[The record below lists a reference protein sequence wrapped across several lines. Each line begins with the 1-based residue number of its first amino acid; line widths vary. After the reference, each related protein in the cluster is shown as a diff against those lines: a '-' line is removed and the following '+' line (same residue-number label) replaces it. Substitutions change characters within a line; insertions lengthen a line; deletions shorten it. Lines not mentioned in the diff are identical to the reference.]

1 MAGTQDSTTTDGA
14 IWREF
19 LSASI
24 YKRHQGRIARQATF
38 AALVAT
44 LALGVWR
51 LSQTLAAWFG
61 GAASLSGSLSTA
73 LGSQSTATDFGL
85 VRFLLPLVLMAAGT
99 WLVYR
104 LVNVP
109 RFADFLIAVETEM
122 TKVSWPT
129 AGEVAR
135 SSAVI
140 IFLIFAL
147 SAILFLYDLFWRVLL
162 QALQGFA

>member
-1 MAGTQDSTTTDGA
+1 MAVTPEGTTSNGA
-14 IWREF
+14 LWREF
-19 LSASI
+19 LSAAI
-24 YKRHQGRIARQATF
+24 YKRHQGRVARQATF
-38 AALVAT
+38 AALIVT
-44 LALGVWR
+44 LAVGAWR
-51 LSQTLAAWFG
+51 LSQTLSVWFG
-61 GAASLSGSLSTA
+61 STVSLSPQDGTVDLGVIRFLVPWIVFA
-73 LGSQSTATDFGL
+73 LGA
-85 VRFLLPLVLMAAGT
+85 

-135 SSAVI
+135 SSGVI

-147 SAILFLYDLFWRVLL
+147 SAILFLYDLFWRLLL
-162 QALQGFA
+162 QMLQGIA

>member
-1 MAGTQDSTTTDGA
+1 MAGTQESTTTGAA

-38 AALVAT
+38 LALVAT
-44 LALGVWR
+44 LALGLWR
-51 LSQTLAAWFG
+51 LSQTLAVWFG
-61 GAASLSGSLSTA
+61 GTVSLSGTASLSGQDAT
-73 LGSQSTATDFGL
+73 TDFGM
-85 VRFLLPLVLMAAGT
+85 VRFLLPLVLMAIGT
-99 WLVYR
+99 WLIYR

-147 SAILFLYDLFWRVLL
+147 SAILFLYDLFWQVLL
-162 QALQGFA
+162 RAIQQLA